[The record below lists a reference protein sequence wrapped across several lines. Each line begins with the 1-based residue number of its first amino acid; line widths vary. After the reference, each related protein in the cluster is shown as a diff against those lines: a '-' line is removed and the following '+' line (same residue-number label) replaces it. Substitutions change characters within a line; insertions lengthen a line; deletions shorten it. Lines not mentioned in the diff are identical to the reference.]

1 MATMAD
7 AFIVLPGGTGT
18 MEEFFE
24 QWTWGQIGYHRKPI
38 ALLNVAGFFDPLLTM
53 IDQMVAQ
60 GFLSAQ
66 YRDMLLCASDIKTIL
81 SKLSEYEHPPE
92 KGYDQN

>member
-1 MATMAD
+1 MADMSD
-7 AFIVLPGGTGT
+7 AFIVRPGGTGT

-53 IDQMVAQ
+53 IDRMVAR
-60 GFLSAQ
+60 GFLSEKH
-66 YRDMLLCASDIKTIL
+66 RDMLIFETDISSVLTRFAA
-81 SKLSEYEHPPE
+81 YEHPAE
-92 KGYDQN
+92 KGYAR